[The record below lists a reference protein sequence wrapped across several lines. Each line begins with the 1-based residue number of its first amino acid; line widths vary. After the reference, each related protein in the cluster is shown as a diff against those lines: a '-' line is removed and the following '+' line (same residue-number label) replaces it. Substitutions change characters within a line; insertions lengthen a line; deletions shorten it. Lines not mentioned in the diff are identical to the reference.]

1 VGDPELDQI
10 LADEIEGRL
19 AHLAPPGGAAE
30 SEIRAALHSLRG
42 ATAMAGYV
50 ELSIVLAQVSTRLRL
65 GDEGALAVA
74 HDVLS
79 EAAMRLRD
87 GKPPLST
94 RWPEPP
100 PGFSALPIDPRY
112 RDEYVAEMHSRLKDF
127 DEALAL
133 GERPESALDAAYR
146 AVHGL
151 KSTAAGVSDDA
162 MAWFCHGLE
171 GRLKEAPRTGR
182 AARDFLEELARHR
195 AVLGL
200 LLEDPPRGLETLRA
214 LAERRLNT
222 QRPGVETFSPARS
235 QSNFPAPGELRVPV
249 AAVDRALERLT
260 ELDVVHDE
268 LRALVDLAQSGASRL
283 RLLRSQL
290 LELPRRVSAENGE
303 VDLVARVEEI
313 ARALG
318 SLAATTERG
327 GFAVRRAAAEVRAGA
342 RGLHAELTGLR
353 TTTAAALFERAT
365 RGLAEQAAPFGKSV
379 ELVTSGDETPLQ
391 RPLAD
396 KVVEALSQIVRNAVA
411 HGIEPVAERLAAGKP
426 ASGRL
431 ELSARRV
438 SGRLRIEV
446 SDDGRGVDIDALRR
460 TARSLGMD
468 ATQAVRLAPDEE
480 LLTLLA
486 LPGLTTKGEANLL
499 AGRGVGLDL
508 AHQTVLALGGSL
520 TLQSRPEQGFMAA
533 LELPLAGNAT
543 DLLWLRAGGTTF
555 ALPTQYARQVAS
567 SREPAPDILLSE
579 LLGLPQSQLVQASIE
594 LSVHGVKPVL
604 LGVDSVGAI
613 ESRVVH
619 PIAGLVQRAGPYA
632 GAVRRGDG
640 SLRLVLDVPAVAARA
655 RAALRAQGA

>member
-1 VGDPELDQI
+1 MGDPELDQI

-19 AHLAPPGGAAE
+19 AHLAPGSASPAN
-30 SEIRAALHSLRG
+30 EIRAALHSLRG

-50 ELSIVLAQVSTRLRL
+50 ELSIVLAQVSTRMRL
-65 GDEGALAVA
+65 GDENAVGVA
-74 HDVLS
+74 HEVLS

-87 GKPPLST
+87 GKPPLPT

-112 RDEYVAEMHSRLKDF
+112 HAEYVAGMHARFADLDA
-127 DEALAL
+127 ALTLAD
-133 GERPESALDAAYR
+133 RPGSALDAAYR

-151 KSTAAGVSDDA
+151 KSAAAGVSDDA

-182 AARDFLEELARHR
+182 AAREFLDELARHR

-214 LAERRLNT
+214 WAERRLNT

-235 QSNFPAPGELRVPV
+235 PSNLPAAGELRVP
-249 AAVDRALERLT
+249 AQAVDRALERLT
-260 ELDVVHDE
+260 ELDAVHDE
-268 LRALVDLAQSGASRL
+268 LRALVDLAYSGASRL

-290 LELPRRVSAENGE
+290 LELPRRMAGE
-303 VDLVARVEEI
+303 ASEADIALRVEEI
-313 ARALG
+313 ARGLG

-327 GFAVRRAAAEVRAGA
+327 GFAVRRAASEVRAGA
-342 RGLHAELTGLR
+342 RDLHTELTGLR
-353 TTTAAALFERAT
+353 MTTASALFERAT
-365 RGLAEQAAPFGKSV
+365 RGVAEQAAPFGKSV
-379 ELVTSGDETPLQ
+379 DLVTSGDETPLQ

-396 KVVEALSQIVRNAVA
+396 KVAEALSQIVRNAVA
-411 HGIEPVAERLAAGKP
+411 HGIEPVSERLAAGKP
-426 ASGRL
+426 GSGRL
-431 ELSARRV
+431 ELTARRLP
-438 SGRLRIEV
+438 GRLRIEV
-446 SDDGRGVDIDALRR
+446 SDDGRGVDIEALRR
-460 TARSLGMD
+460 TARSLGM
-468 ATQAVRLAPDEE
+468 APEQRLAPDEE

-520 TLQSRPEQGFMAA
+520 TLQSRPEQGFVAA
-533 LELPLAGNAT
+533 LEFPLAGSAT

-555 ALPTQYARQVAS
+555 ALPTQYVRRVAS
-567 SREPAPDILLSE
+567 SQDLRSDVLLTE
-579 LLGLPQSQLVQASIE
+579 LLGLPQSQSAMASVE
-594 LSVHGVKPVL
+594 LSVHGVPPVVV
-604 LGVDSVGAI
+604 GVDSVGAI

-619 PIAGLVQRAGPYA
+619 PVAALVQCAGPYA

-655 RAALRAQGA
+655 RTAWETRQA